1 MEYVKNVIKK
11 NSNFELLISFY
22 SPLYITH
29 MALQITTFSNKDQ
42 KIKAVIFGDSGTG
55 KTSFAGTA
63 ARKYKTLFISA
74 EG

>member
-1 MEYVKNVIKK
+1 
-11 NSNFELLISFY
+11 
-22 SPLYITH
+22 